1 MTRGQ
6 HASSGRHTTRGQ
18 HVSSGQRATRARRL
32 VAVTAVVAA
41 AVGLTGCSAAGA
53 DDRPLVAVTTNI
65 LGDVVEQVV
74 GDSADVMVLMPPG
87 ADPHSF
93 EVSAQEAARLRF
105 ADLVVENGL
114 GLEEGVARHVEA
126 AAADGVRV
134 FTAGDAVDVL
144 EWTSEDASGADPHFW
159 TDPTRM
165 TAVVDAL
172 GAELHE
178 VPELDDDAL
187 DTALGDYRDELAALD
202 ADMTEAFAALPED
215 RRALVTNH
223 HVFGY
228 LADRF
233 DFRVVGAVIPSG
245 TTLASPS
252 AADLRDLASAIEEAD
267 VPTIFV
273 DASQP
278 ARLAEVL
285 ADEVD
290 VHVAIRSLATESLT
304 PEGEGAATY
313 LEMMRSNT
321 DAIVDGLSIGN

>member
-1 MTRGQ
+1 VSRV
-6 HASSGRHTTRGQ
+6 ASGAGSRPRPGL
-18 HVSSGQRATRARRL
+18 RAIAL
-32 VAVTAVVAA
+32 AVTVFAA
-41 AVGLTGCSAAGA
+41 AGLTGCSGAGT

-65 LGDVVEQVV
+65 LGDVVSEVV
-74 GDSADVMVLMPPG
+74 GDQADVMVLMPPG

-93 EVSAQEAARLRF
+93 EVSAQEAARLRS

-114 GLEEGVARHVEA
+114 GLEEGVARHVR
-126 AAADGVRV
+126 AAADDGVPV

-144 EWTSEDASGADPHFW
+144 EWTTEDASGPDPHFW
-159 TDPTRM
+159 TDPARM
-165 TAVVDAL
+165 MAVVDAL
-172 GAELHE
+172 GAELHA
-178 VPELDDDAL
+178 VPGLDNGAL

-202 ADMTEAFAALPED
+202 HDMTEAFATIPED

-233 DFRVVGAVIPSG
+233 GFRVVGAVIPSG

-252 AADLRDLASAIEEAD
+252 AADLRDLAEAIEEAR

-290 VHVAIRSLATESLT
+290 VHVVIRSLATESLT
-304 PEGEGAATY
+304 PEGKGAATY

-321 DAIVDGLSIGN
+321 EAIVDGLSSSK

>member
-1 MTRGQ
+1 MTR
-6 HASSGRHTTRGQ
+6 
-18 HVSSGQRATRARRL
+18 VRRL

-41 AVGLTGCSAAGA
+41 AVGLSGCSAAGA

-65 LGDVVEQVV
+65 LGDVVERVV
-74 GDSADVMVLMPPG
+74 GDSADVMVLMPSG

-93 EVSAQEAARLRF
+93 EVSAQEAARLRS

-134 FTAGDAVDVL
+134 VTAADAVDVL
-144 EWTSEDASGADPHFW
+144 EWTSEDGSGPDPHFW

-178 VPELDDDAL
+178 VPGLDDGAL

-202 ADMTEAFAALPED
+202 RDMTRAFAALPED

-233 DFRVVGAVIPSG
+233 GFRVVGAVIPSG

-252 AADLRDLASAIEEAD
+252 AADLRDLASAIEDAD

-290 VHVAIRSLATESLT
+290 VHVSIRSLATESLT

-321 DAIVDGLSIGN
+321 EAIVDGLSVRK

>member
-1 MTRGQ
+1 VTG
-6 HASSGRHTTRGQ
+6 
-18 HVSSGQRATRARRL
+18 VRRL
-32 VAVTAVVAA
+32 TVAA
-41 AVGLTGCSAAGA
+41 AVAVVTLGLTGCSAAGS

-65 LGDVVEQVV
+65 LGDVVERVV

-93 EVSAQEAARLRF
+93 EVSAQEAARLRS

-126 AAADGVRV
+126 AASDGVRV
-134 FTAGDAVDVL
+134 FTAGDVIDVL
-144 EWTSEDASGADPHFW
+144 EWTSEDASGPDPHFW
-159 TDPTRM
+159 TDPARM

-172 GAELHE
+172 GEELHD
-178 VPELDDDAL
+178 VPGLDDDAL
-187 DTALGDYRDELAALD
+187 DSALGSYRDDLDALD
-202 ADMTEAFAALPED
+202 EDMTAAFAALPED

-233 DFRVVGAVIPSG
+233 GFRVVGAVIPSG

-252 AADLRDLASAIEEAD
+252 AADLRDLAAAIEDAD

-304 PEGEGAATY
+304 AEGDGAASY

-321 DAIVDGLSIGN
+321 DAIVDGLSVRQ

>member
-1 MTRGQ
+1 MTRGRSATRG
-6 HASSGRHTTRGQ
+6 HHGIRRRHVTRRQRTTRL
-18 HVSSGQRATRARRL
+18 RRL

-65 LGDVVEQVV
+65 LGDVVERVV
-74 GDSADVMVLMPPG
+74 GDSADVMVLMPRG

-93 EVSAQEAARLRF
+93 EVSAQEAARLRS

-114 GLEEGVARHVEA
+114 GLEEGVARHVQA
-126 AAADGVRV
+126 AAGDGVPV
-134 FTAGDAVDVL
+134 FTAGDAIDVL
-144 EWTSEDASGADPHFW
+144 EWTSEDASGPDPHFW
-159 TDPTRM
+159 TDPARM

-172 GAELHE
+172 GAELHG
-178 VPELDDDAL
+178 VPGLDDGAL
-187 DTALGDYRDELAALD
+187 DIALDDYREELAALD
-202 ADMTEAFAALPED
+202 HDMAEAFAALPEH

-233 DFRVVGAVIPSG
+233 GFRVVGAVIPSG

-252 AADLRDLASAIEEAD
+252 AADLRDLASAIEDAD

-273 DASQP
+273 DASRP

-290 VHVAIRSLATESLT
+290 VHVAIRSLATESLR
-304 PEGEGAATY
+304 PHGEGAATY

-321 DAIVDGLSIGN
+321 EAIVDGLSTRR